1 MKPLKNA
8 WIKVSTK
15 LDAMTLRE
23 RALVFL
29 TATGLILFLLYTMAV
44 EPMLSRQAILLAEI
58 AQQQNQ
64 ISGIDTE
71 IAARAQGFV
80 VDPDAQARAEL
91 NQAQAEIDTVGAR
104 LQAVQKGLVAPEKI
118 APLLEHLLRGN
129 GKLALVA
136 LRTLPV
142 TGMNEAAAPA
152 PPAAPGTAANGV
164 PSAQAQALEQALQQS
179 ALQKTPP
186 PATQGAAP
194 GSNPANI
201 AAITAATTPATAP
214 QPMPVPG
221 LGPDPATIATAR
233 PRELLYRHGVEI
245 VLQGSYLDMINTMQ
259 ALEALP
265 VQLFWGG
272 ARLDAQQYPEARLTL
287 TLYTL
292 SLDEQWMKL

>member
-129 GKLALVA
+129 GKLTLVA

-201 AAITAATTPATAP
+201 AASTAATTPATAP
-214 QPMPVPG
+214 MPVPVPG
-221 LGPDPATIATAR
+221 LGPDPATIATAK